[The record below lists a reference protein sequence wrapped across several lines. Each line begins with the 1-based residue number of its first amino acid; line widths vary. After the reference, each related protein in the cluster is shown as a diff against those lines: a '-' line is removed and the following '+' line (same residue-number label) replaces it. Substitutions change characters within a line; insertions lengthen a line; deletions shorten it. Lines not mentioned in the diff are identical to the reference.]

1 MSKDIVGQGWAFPLG
16 IGPQGGFAMTRERS
30 ELEQAV
36 DIILSTRPGER
47 VMRGKFGS
55 KLHELYFEPNN
66 QQTAMRA
73 VRYVEEALAMWEPRI
88 IVQKVTAEPDPEA
101 GNRLLIYIDYT
112 VKASN
117 DERSLVYPFYM
128 IPDEE

>member
-16 IGPQGGFAMTRERS
+16 IGPQGGLAMARGRS

-36 DIILSTRPGER
+36 EIILATQPGER

-101 GNRLLIYIDYT
+101 SNRLLIYVDYT
-112 VKASN
+112 VKATN